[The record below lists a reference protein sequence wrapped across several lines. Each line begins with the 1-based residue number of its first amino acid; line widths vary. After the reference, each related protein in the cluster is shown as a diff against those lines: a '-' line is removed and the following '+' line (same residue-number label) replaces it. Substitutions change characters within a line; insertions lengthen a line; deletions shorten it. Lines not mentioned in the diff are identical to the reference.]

1 MYSTLKLIHILS
13 ATFLFGTGL
22 GSAIYLYL
30 AYKTN
35 DMKVMAQ
42 VNRMVVWVDYIVT
55 APLVVV
61 QLITGLALAH
71 LLSLT
76 LTSAW
81 ALSVFFLYGFVGFC
95 WLPVVFLQIKLRDKA
110 LCLKVPD
117 QGYKNLM
124 KWWMILGA
132 LAFPA
137 VVVIYYFMVFKPL
150 L

>member
-1 MYSTLKLIHILS
+1 MYSTVKLIHILS
-13 ATFLFGTGL
+13 ATLLFGTGL
-22 GSAIYLYL
+22 GSAVYLYL
-30 AYKTN
+30 AYKTK

-61 QLITGLALAH
+61 QLLSGLVLAH

-81 ALSVFFLYGFVGFC
+81 ALSVFFLYGFVGLC
-95 WLPVVFLQIKLRDKA
+95 WLPVVVLQIKLRDKA
-110 LCLKVPD
+110 LHLKAPD
-117 QGYKNLM
+117 QEYKILM
-124 KWWMILGA
+124 RWWLILGA

-137 VVVIYYFMVFKPL
+137 VLVLYFFMVFKPL